1 MPNWRK
7 VDESDLAASI
17 SQDEIDAFRPAGPL
31 DGSDPVARLLEST
44 IETVRGYLSCNGALK
59 MGPAQTIPRG
69 LVIPAMDYAAAKVL
83 NRIGVPLSEDRRKA
97 LEKAETLFEKISQGA
112 ITPESYSEDGAGDDS
127 ARPASA
133 PAFADATPERLLD

>member
-1 MPNWRK
+1 MPNWRT
-7 VDESDLAASI
+7 VDETDLAATV
-17 SQDEIDAFRPAGPL
+17 SQSEIEAFCKDGPL

-44 IETVRGYLSCNGALK
+44 VETVRGYLSCNGALK

-69 LVIPAMDYAAAKVL
+69 LVIPAMDFAAAKVL

>member
-1 MPNWRK
+1 MPNWRT
-7 VDESDLAASI
+7 VDETDLAATV
-17 SQDEIDAFRPAGPL
+17 SQSEIEAFRADGPL

-44 IETVRGYLSCNGALK
+44 VETVRGYLSCNGALK

-69 LVIPAMDYAAAKVL
+69 LVIPAMDFAAAKVL

-97 LEKAETLFEKISQGA
+97 LEKAESLFEKISQGA
-112 ITPESYSEDGAGDDS
+112 ITPESYAEDGATDDS

-133 PAFADATPERLLD
+133 PAFADATPHRLLD

>member
-1 MPNWRK
+1 MPNWRT
-7 VDESDLAASI
+7 VDETDLAATV
-17 SQDEIDAFRPAGPL
+17 SQSEIEAFRADGPL

-44 IETVRGYLSCNGALK
+44 VETVRGYLSCNGALK

-69 LVIPAMDYAAAKVL
+69 LVIHAMDFAAAKVL

-97 LEKAETLFEKISQGA
+97 LEKAESLFEKISQGA
-112 ITPESYSEDGAGDDS
+112 ITPDSYAEDGATDDS

-133 PAFADATPERLLD
+133 PAFADATPQRLLD

>member
-1 MPNWRK
+1 MPNWRT
-7 VDESDLAASI
+7 VDETDLAATV
-17 SQDEIDAFRPAGPL
+17 SQSEIEAFRADGPL

-44 IETVRGYLSCNGALK
+44 VETVRGYLSCNGALK

-69 LVIPAMDYAAAKVL
+69 LVIPAMDFAAAKVL

-97 LEKAETLFEKISQGA
+97 LEKAESLFEKISQGA
-112 ITPESYSEDGAGDDS
+112 ITPESYAEDGATDDS

-133 PAFADATPERLLD
+133 PAFADATPQRLLD